1 MIEIIRLLAGGM
13 FFWSFIMGGAATG
26 ALIDIMIQKLRK

>member
-13 FFWSFIMGGAATG
+13 LFWSFIMGGAVVG
-26 ALIDIMIQKLRK
+26 SLIDIKIHKK